1 MPYPKELYKQ
11 ADRRIAARREKAEGD
26 ARKRHDALA
35 AGNAGLSG
43 IESEM
48 AKTGMEIARAVLSGS
63 NVAGQIELLKR
74 RNLQL
79 QDQLK
84 ALLAANNL
92 PQSYLEPGYTCKR
105 CADTGSSG
113 GRYCDC
119 KRQLLKELACE
130 QLNSQAPMA
139 LSSFSNFRLDLY
151 PSESGN
157 GISPR
162 AQMSRVLDCCQKYA
176 REFSPRSGGLLMYGK
191 TGLGKTHLSLAI
203 AGEVIAKGF
212 GVVYGSAQMLLNKLQ
227 KEHFSRE
234 NGGDTEGLLTGADLL
249 ILDDLGAEFT
259 TQFTV
264 SAIYNLIN
272 SRMLAGKPTII
283 NTNLTFKELD
293 GRYGERIVSRLSG
306 DYKSLMFIGR
316 DMRQILAQQ
325 S

>member
-1 MPYPKELYKQ
+1 MPYPKELYKE
-11 ADRRIAARREKAEGD
+11 ADRRIAARREKAEND
-26 ARKRHDALA
+26 ARRRHDALA
-35 AGNAGLSG
+35 SGNAALSA
-43 IESEM
+43 IENQM
-48 AKTGMEIARAVLSGS
+48 AKTGMEIARAVLSGGD
-63 NVAGQIELLKR
+63 VASQIELLKR

-79 QDQLK
+79 QEQLK
-84 ALLAANNL
+84 ALLASNNL
-92 PQSYLEPGYTCKR
+92 PQGYLEPVYTCKI

-113 GRYCDC
+113 GSYCVC

-130 QLNSQAPMA
+130 QLNAQAPMA

-151 PSESGN
+151 PADSQTGV
-157 GISPR
+157 SPR
-162 AQMSRVLDCCQKYA
+162 AQMSRVLDCCKKYA
-176 REFSPRSGGLLMYGK
+176 REFSLKSGGLLMYGK

-203 AGEVIAKGF
+203 ANEVIAKGF

-264 SAIYNLIN
+264 SAIYNLLN
-272 SRMLAGKPTII
+272 SRMLTGKPTII

-293 GRYGERIVSRLSG
+293 ERYGERIVSRLSG
-306 DYKSLMFIGR
+306 NYKSLLFIGR
-316 DMRQILAQQ
+316 DMRQILAGQ
-325 S
+325 